1 MINLDKIKQFS
12 KSIRIEILNAS
23 FRAGSSS
30 AHIGGAMSSADI
42 VSVLFNKYINF
53 PLKKNWNDRDR
64 FILSKGHACLVLY
77 STLFLKGL
85 ISKKQFLSFEK
96 NNSHFPGHP
105 VRNIKYGIEQTTG
118 SLAMGLSSGVGIALG
133 AKLKNQNFK
142 TFVLIGDGECN
153 EGAIWEAAMTASK
166 YNLSNLTVILDNNK
180 FQQTGTN
187 SEILNIK
194 NLKNAWM
201 SFGWDVFS
209 VNGHDIAQLIKSFE
223 KKTKKPKLI
232 LAKTIKGKGVSF
244 FENNNDWHHAT
255 LTSEN
260 YKKALKILKYK

>member
-1 MINLDKIKQFS
+1 MINLNKIEKFS

-23 FRAGSSS
+23 YRAGSSS

-42 VSVLFNKYINF
+42 VSVLFNKFINF
-53 PLKKNWNDRDR
+53 PLKKNWDERDR

-77 STLFLKGL
+77 SALFLKGL
-85 ISKKQFLSFEK
+85 ISKKQFFSFEK
-96 NNSHFPGHP
+96 NNSKFPGHP

-118 SLAMGLSSGVGIALG
+118 SLAMGLSSAVGMALG
-133 AKLKNQNFK
+133 AKLKDRNFK

-166 YNLSNLTVILDNNK
+166 YKLSNLTVILDNNK

-187 SEILNIK
+187 SEILDVK
-194 NLKNAWM
+194 YLEKVWM
-201 SFGWDVFS
+201 SFDWDVIS
-209 VNGHDIAQLIKSFE
+209 VDGHNIIQLIRAFE
-223 KKTKKPKLI
+223 KKTKKPKLV
-232 LAKTIKGKGVSF
+232 LANTIKGKGISF

-255 LTSEN
+255 LTFEN
-260 YKKALKILKYK
+260 YKKALKLIKD